1 MKPVYLKKKKKKG
14 ERERPAFEMM
24 QYEIQRRD
32 VRSSQIFVV
41 AACIILICSRNSM
54 RFIGYSHFKFATRVM
69 HNKERKRERRK
80 RKSKINRYGFKSNQV
95 VR

>member
-1 MKPVYLKKKKKKG
+1 MKPVYFFKKK
-14 ERERPAFEMM
+14 RERPAFEMM

-54 RFIGYSHFKFATRVM
+54 RFIGYSHFKFASGTEAC
-69 HNKERKRERRK
+69 NA
-80 RKSKINRYGFKSNQV
+80 
-95 VR
+95 

>member
-1 MKPVYLKKKKKKG
+1 MKPVYFKKKK
-14 ERERPAFEMM
+14 RERPAFEMM

-54 RFIGYSHFKFATRVM
+54 RFIGYSHFKFASGTEAC
-69 HNKERKRERRK
+69 NA
-80 RKSKINRYGFKSNQV
+80 
-95 VR
+95 